1 MRTAAGVNHARPVP
15 AGGIPETCSVDWIV
29 VGMPHGDQVPKLP
42 PAFAVRLAGGVP
54 VAG

>member
-1 MRTAAGVNHARPVP
+1 MRPAAGVNHARPVP

-29 VGMPHGDQVPKLP
+29 VGMPHGDQVPKLL
-42 PAFAVRLAGGVP
+42 PAGAVGMAGGVP